1 MNALPA
7 IAESVSFQQWAML
20 IALAVLAVV
29 VWWSWGGNRRGMGA
43 SPKQYRREIDSATAQ
58 GETVKRD
65 MEQLL
70 TELEDL
76 SAKINTQ
83 VDGTYGKLQQLVAEA
98 DKRIQAMRI
107 LIAECKRL
115 AAEPGAEIG
124 ASEKGPPKPAEAART
139 SADVPPAAEPTV
151 TAPAAGAADRS
162 MSSRHERIYTLADKG
177 LTAVQIAQEAQMQ
190 PGEVELIL
198 GLRRVARS

>member
-1 MNALPA
+1 MLPT
-7 IAESVSFQQWAML
+7 IAESASFQQWAML
-20 IALAVLAVV
+20 IVIAVTAAV
-29 VWWSWGGNRRGMGA
+29 VWWSWGGRRGMGG
-43 SPKQYRREIDSATAQ
+43 SPKQYRREIDSANAQ
-58 GETVKRD
+58 GENVKRD

-115 AAEPGAEIG
+115 ATEPGAVTGCVENEPPK
-124 ASEKGPPKPAEAART
+124 ASEVALA
-139 SADVPPAAEPTV
+139 SADVPPAAEPTIA
-151 TAPAAGAADRS
+151 APAAEAADRS

-177 LTAVQIAQEAQMQ
+177 LTAIQIAQELQMQ